1 MGINTSLLKSIQT
14 LIDKAINIAPFDKT
28 RQSQVVKNNNDGTY
42 TIRLDGILYD
52 NVSSNPESNSIKAG
66 DIVKVCIPSNQ
77 NSQMYIM
84 PSFMDSDN
92 ILAKQKN
99 GTIDILQNVLNSI
112 WESLDN
118 FISEVRQWINSYTR
132 PTQVNLGT
140 CYCAGNLTSTCSSL
154 TFTIPTGRVLGDG
167 ASISKLTFNIVVRAS
182 NSNGAGYYIIKATSG
197 GSDAK
202 AFDSTKSFSFYN
214 ANNVSK
220 TLTTSQRT
228 ITLQGATN
236 ILVNFAG
243 ASDIFSGTPTI
254 RNYINNNACIVTL
267 TNIVVKLSY
276 S

>member
-28 RQSQVVKNNNDGTY
+28 RQSQVVTNNNDGTY

-52 NVSSNPESNSIKAG
+52 NVPSNPESIFIKAG

-84 PSFMDSDN
+84 PSLIDSDN

-99 GTIDILQNVLNSI
+99 GTVDILQNVLNSI

-118 FISEVRQWINSYTR
+118 FISEVRQWINSYAR

-167 ASISKLTFNIVVRAS
+167 VSISKLKFNIVVRAS
-182 NSNGAGYYIIKATSG
+182 NSNGTGYYIIKASSG
-197 GSDAK
+197 GSDSK
-202 AFDSTKSFSFYN
+202 AFDSTANFSFYN
-214 ANNVSK
+214 ANNDSK

-236 ILVNFAG
+236 ILVNFTG
-243 ASDIFSGTPTI
+243 ASDLFSGTSTI
-254 RNYINNNACIVTL
+254 RGYINNNACIVTL
-267 TNIVVKLSY
+267 TNIVVELSY

>member
-1 MGINTSLLKSIQT
+1 MGINNSLLKSIQT
-14 LIDKAINIAPFDKT
+14 IVDKAINGASYDKT

-77 NSQMYIM
+77 NSQMYII

-118 FISEVRQWINSYTR
+118 FISEIRQWINSYTR

-140 CYCAGNLTSTCSSL
+140 CICAGNLSSSAGSL
-154 TFTIPTGRVLGDG
+154 SFTIPMGRVLGDG

-197 GSDAK
+197 GAGAK

-220 TLTTSQRT
+220 TLTTSQMA
-228 ITLQGATN
+228 ISLQGSTN
-236 ILVNFAG
+236 IYVNFT
-243 ASDIFSGTPTI
+243 ASEDFFSGTSTI
-254 RNYINNNACIVTL
+254 RGYINNNACVVSL
-267 TNIVVKLSY
+267 SNIVIKLSY